1 MELKNYFPQDELG
14 NVLPGALCYLYH
26 RGTENLVEGLQ
37 SVTGAPLSNP
47 FTTDA
52 VGLIQVAA
60 PNGHY
65 DLSVTIGSRS
75 SRLHLQFSDVTE
87 DLTAANLAAS
97 RAELA
102 RDQAFL
108 ETNIYA
114 SVAEGLSKTV
124 DKQPFQVLSD
134 NSSEYLV
141 LYLNQAG
148 EAVEQRRYPTS
159 NAIESIHTL
168 IQATE
173 PKQGDTEY
181 FRISDE
187 ESARIAYLNDKRLGT
202 PAFDIVSDDSST
214 QIADSEGAVLLYGDD
229 QRILLGSLEMH
240 QTHLPG
246 IFVVDEFGAVLQELS
261 KAEPFEQNKPD
272 PSPFEDGLLFAPTI
286 VTCDTFDTAIYPQSI
301 LPRRELAADVVA
313 TIASTTTAA
322 VASGDRL
329 PISAS
334 KYGTAAVLN
343 LRRKDDA
350 AERRFMN
357 LTLKHVPVQAPVKTT
372 KVLFIGDSIGNRQ
385 GGYLLKQYLAALGIN
400 ATFIGTLMGT
410 ADAFGGSGA
419 NGELGECREGWETGD
434 YTYAVTDRAQIVAA
448 GDEAAYLA
456 MAWDTKRE
464 RNPFVRLATAAD
476 PAAVVRNGY
485 VFDCAFYQS
494 RFGLQTP
501 DIVINALG
509 TNDIRDRTAA
519 SVYGHVYANDQII
532 HGQIRKAWPSAKIIR
547 TLPGT
552 AVSTA
557 RNAVWTQ
564 FYAPVLRAIQKAAA
578 DMVDAKTTL
587 APVWA
592 MTNNEGAYTLP
603 NGTAGADGFL
613 VGDWSDPIHPYGA
626 ARLSLY
632 QALAP
637 FVAAAAIN
645 LI

>member
-1 MELKNYFPQDELG
+1 MELKNFFAQDDQG
-14 NVLPGALCYLYH
+14 NITPGATCYLYEV
-26 RGTENLVEGLQ
+26 GTENLVQQLYRANGTVL
-37 SVTGAPLSNP
+37 TNP
-47 FTTDA
+47 FTAAND
-52 VGLIQVAA
+52 GLVQLAA
-60 PNGHY
+60 ANGRY
-65 DLSVTIGSRS
+65 DLRVDKGARS
-75 SRLHLQFSDVTE
+75 YRIQLQFSDVTE

-108 ETNIYA
+108 EANIYA
-114 SVAEGLSKTV
+114 SVAEGLNKTV

-173 PKQGDTEY
+173 AKQGDTEY

-214 QIADSEGAVLLYGDD
+214 QIADSEGGVLLYGDD

-261 KAEPFEQNKPD
+261 KADPFEQAKSSL
-272 PSPFEDGLLFAPTI
+272 SPFEDGLLFTPVIA
-286 VTCDTFDTAIYPQSI
+286 TCDMFDTAIYPQSI

-322 VASGDRL
+322 AASGDRL
-329 PISAS
+329 SVSAS
-334 KYGTAAVLN
+334 KYGAAAVLN
-343 LRRKDDA
+343 LRRKDNA

-357 LTLKHVPVQAPVKTT
+357 LVLKHVPVQAPAKTT

-385 GGYLLKQYLAALGIN
+385 GGYLLKQYLAAIGIN

-410 ADAFGGSGA
+410 ADTYGGSGA
-419 NGELGECREGWETGD
+419 NGEPGECREGWETGD
-434 YTYAVTDRAQIVAA
+434 YTYAVTDRAQVVAA

-456 MAWDTKRE
+456 MAWDAKRE
-464 RNPFVRLATAAD
+464 RNPFIRLATASD

-501 DIVINALG
+501 DIVIHALG

-519 SVYGHVYANDQII
+519 SVYGHIYANDQII

-552 AVSTA
+552 AVNA
-557 RNAVWTQ
+557 VRNTVWTQ

-578 DMVDAKTTL
+578 DMADAKTTI

-603 NGTAGADGFL
+603 TGTVGADGFL

>member
-1 MELKNYFPQDELG
+1 MELKNYFAQDEFG
-14 NVLPGALCYLYH
+14 NLMPGATCYMYH
-26 RGTENLVEGLQ
+26 RGVENLADGLQ
-37 SVTGAPLSNP
+37 SSTAQPLLNP
-47 FTTDA
+47 FFADA
-52 VGLIQVAA
+52 AGLIQVAA
-60 PNGHY
+60 PNGLY
-65 DLSVTIGSRS
+65 DLRVISENRDSRIPV
-75 SRLHLQFSDVTE
+75 QFNDVND
-87 DLTAANLAAS
+87 DLASARLAAS
-97 RAELA
+97 IAETA
-102 RDQAFL
+102 RDQALL
-108 ETNIYA
+108 EANLFSTIEA
-114 SVAEGLSKTV
+114 GLLATV
-124 DKQPFQVLSD
+124 DGESFQVLGSD
-134 NSSEYLV
+134 STEYLI
-141 LYLNQAG
+141 LYRNSAG

-159 NAIESIHTL
+159 TAIESMRSL

-173 PKQGDTEY
+173 SSPGDMEY
-181 FRISDE
+181 FRISDD

-202 PAFDIVSDDSST
+202 PGFDIVSDDSST
-214 QIADSEGAVLLYGDD
+214 QIADSEGGVLLYGDD

-240 QTHLPG
+240 QTQMPG

-261 KAEPFEQNKPD
+261 KAEPFEQNTTG
-272 PSPFEDGLLFAPTI
+272 PSPFEDGLLFTPTI
-286 VTCDTFDTAIYPQSI
+286 VTCDTYETAIYPQSI
-301 LPRRELAADVVA
+301 LPRRELAADVIA
-313 TIASTTTAA
+313 TVASTTTAA
-322 VASGDRL
+322 SASGERL
-329 PISAS
+329 AISAS
-334 KYGTAAVLN
+334 KYGTTAVLN

-350 AERRFMN
+350 AVRRFMN
-357 LTLKHVPVQAPVKTT
+357 LNLKHVPIQAPVKTT

-448 GDEAAYLA
+448 GDEAAYVA

-464 RNPFVRLATAAD
+464 RNPFARLATAAD

-501 DIVINALG
+501 DIVIHALG

-519 SVYGHVYANDQII
+519 SVYDHVYANDKII

-564 FYAPVLRAIQKAAA
+564 FYAPVLRAIQKAATDLA
-578 DMVDAKTTL
+578 DAKTTL

-603 NGTAGADGFL
+603 AGTAGADGFL